1 MAENVLSL
9 IRDLSSK
16 DSPLPSLTTGYTKP
30 STVFFSHLYHSF
42 FKYSF
47 TTAKIM
53 YTALIVLSV
62 VLVRATHAPDRLWA
76 EQLRGCFAVLV
87 GMMGVLL
94 VPNVVAIVMTK
105 MDKAMSWYATP
116 LAPVA
121 LYGPS
126 GLLGLVHLFFAISD
140 VLMQYVRRA
149 AFPVSN
155 RRNQRTI
162 RLYGVAA
169 TPVIHCPGRST
180 DGHRISGAFLSH
192 RLTNFR
198 LDST

>member
-9 IRDLSSK
+9 IHDLSSS

-62 VLVRATHAPDRLWA
+62 VLVRATHVPGQFWA
-76 EQLRGCFAVLV
+76 EQLKSCFAVVV

-94 VPNVVAIVMTK
+94 VPNIVAVIMTK

-116 LAPVA
+116 LAPVV
-121 LYGPS
+121 LYGPA
-126 GLLGLVHLFFAISD
+126 GLLGLVRSIFCHL
-140 VLMQYVRRA
+140 
-149 AFPVSN
+149 
-155 RRNQRTI
+155 
-162 RLYGVAA
+162 
-169 TPVIHCPGRST
+169 
-180 DGHRISGAFLSH
+180 
-192 RLTNFR
+192 
-198 LDST
+198 